1 MVIIFSCNEHWL
13 IISSGGNVMAHF
25 AKLTEIGQAQ
35 GGWSMIGIAPKPL
48 EKMVDAQPF
57 CMGLVIKV

>member
-1 MVIIFSCNEHWL
+1 
-13 IISSGGNVMAHF
+13 MAHF

-35 GGWSMIGIAPKPL
+35 GGWSMSGTAPKPL

-57 CMGLVIKV
+57 CMGLAIKV